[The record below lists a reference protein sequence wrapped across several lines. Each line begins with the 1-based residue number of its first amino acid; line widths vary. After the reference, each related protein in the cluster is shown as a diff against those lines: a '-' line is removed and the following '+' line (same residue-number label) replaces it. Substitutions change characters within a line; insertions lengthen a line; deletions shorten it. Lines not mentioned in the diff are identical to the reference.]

1 MSKNDINA
9 KNKILDTATKVFA
22 EKGFEGS
29 RVDTI
34 ARKAG
39 VPKSL
44 IYYHFKSKD
53 EILETLEKNLLDE
66 YRSLINVLPDEKHQ
80 SKSDKI
86 ESQDGRKYIDF
97 MLKNTDLLRVIFIES
112 LKKSRKKPP
121 VFEIVEMLID
131 IEDKTPGLK
140 DSKNYDRD
148 ERLIAEF
155 FTNIITNL
163 ACFCFRE
170 QWTKYFKIDNKKFS
184 DYFTRIFIQTHG
196 AYHKYHS

>member
-1 MSKNDINA
+1 MGSKGEEIRQRIVAAADALFYQQGYEKTSFSDIA
-9 KNKILDTATKVFA
+9 DAVGI
-22 EKGFEGS
+22 S
-29 RVDTI
+29 R
-34 ARKAG
+34 G
-39 VPKSL
+39 NF
-44 IYYHFKSKD
+44 YYHFKSKD
-53 EILETLEKNLLDE
+53 EILETLEKNLLNE
-66 YRSLINVLPDEKHQ
+66 YRSLINVLPDESHQ

-86 ESQDGRKYIDF
+86 DEANKNKLIDL

-155 FTNIITNL
+155 FTNIITNI